1 MIFFYNSVWS
11 DYVHHYKKHP
21 YIYYLPN
28 VPFLIYDSQLS
39 PNVTPT
45 AIEKKLPSDYS
56 DLLSVFVANNL
67 GNLAGTSTTLTTST
81 LRYPPYSGR
90 RFQYYYG

>member
-1 MIFFYNSVWS
+1 MIVFYNSVWS

-28 VPFLIYDSQLS
+28 VPVLIYDSQLIS
-39 PNVTPT
+39 SAKTT
-45 AIEKKLPSDYS
+45 GDEKKLPSDYS

-67 GNLAGTSTTLTTST
+67 GNLAGPST